1 MNVRKNA
8 EAIFLAAAIVG
19 AFVSYATAAEPVS
32 ATVRATVQFT
42 PAAVVAPVAAKA
54 VDTSTP
60 MQVVVIRGHR
70 LSAAQKAALN

>member
-1 MNVRKNA
+1 MNIRKNA

-19 AFVSYATAAEPVS
+19 TFVSYATAAEPVR
-32 ATVRATVQFT
+32 AEVRFI
-42 PAAVVAPVAAKA
+42 PAAVAAPVAAKA
-54 VDTSTP
+54 VDTSAP

>member
-1 MNVRKNA
+1 MNIRKNA

-32 ATVRATVQFT
+32 PTVRFT
-42 PAAVVAPVAAKA
+42 PAAAVAPVAAKA
-54 VDTSTP
+54 VDTSAP
-60 MQVVVIRGHR
+60 MQVVVVRGHR